1 MTPKQVTDY
10 FGNEN
15 KAALEL
21 GLSAQAVRLWK
32 ASSRPEKYKIP
43 RMTQHAIAHITND
56 ALKVDE
62 K

>member
-1 MTPKQVTDY
+1 MKPREIVAM
-10 FGNEN
+10 FGSET
-15 KAALEL
+15 KAAVAL
-21 GLSAQAVRLWK
+21 GVAVTTVRLWLK
-32 ASSRPEKYKIP
+32 KKKVP